1 MAKKRPDPKKSR
13 LKRFG
18 KWSDSHRADILEEVG
33 LTEQQFRALTRG
45 QRRNTL
51 DRGLALDRQ
60 SKDPAAT
67 AAPQSIEQIRA
78 AAGNAGQLRFGT
90 AQAELGR
97 YGNSIDPWFQD
108 YVTRTQQIQGQQQ
121 QMAAPV
127 IAQAQT
133 NAQQAGQ
140 TVLNADPNSEAAQND
155 ILAAASRKA
164 LADAFTSV
172 LSGQQNATNTY
183 YANQAGAV
191 EAARVGEHRTQAQ
204 GMQDLLRERG
214 AFESDYVTTAR
225 DKEHT
230 KGLERKAF
238 GLKETETLL
247 DAQND
252 ANETNK
258 WGVEKAK
265 WATWSLA
272 RRRAWIKKVSAAE
285 DGPSK
290 PGEPKYGIDAD
301 KWATMSPAE
310 RKAAKDA
317 WEAGDGPASNGKD
330 AYGNTKVQRRTNN
343 NQWSAAKAWLNN
355 VPDDLLSNPA
365 LSTKVGKETGAAFD
379 IAKIAVFRRKNGY
392 ITAAMAKK
400 LDRLGV
406 KYSPRIVGKKGGDS
420 GTSSGGGGGPEG
432 TGQTTPHE

>member
-78 AAGNAGQLRFGT
+78 AAGNAGQLRYGT

-97 YGNSIDPWFQD
+97 YGQNIDPWFQD

-127 IAQAQT
+127 IQQAQT

-140 TVLNADPNSEAAQND
+140 PVLNADPNSEAAQND

-214 AFESDYVTTAR
+214 AFESDYVTEGR

-230 KGLERKAF
+230 KGLERQAF
-238 GLKETETLL
+238 GLDVAKAKL
-247 DAQND
+247 DARADRQRLRQD
-252 ANETNK
+252 RREDRQRQRDK
-258 WGVEKAK
+258 DEDQDLQRDKFSSEK
-265 WATWSLA
+265 
-272 RRRAWIKKVSAAE
+272 E
-285 DGPSK
+285 
-290 PGEPKYGIDAD
+290 
-301 KWATMSPAE
+301 
-310 RKAAKDA
+310 
-317 WEAGDGPASNGKD
+317 KD
-330 AYGNTKVQRRTNN
+330 AYQKAHGLGPYKKSSPGGSRVTPAEKRARRKERREAEQRRDTIVELYKT
-343 NQWSAAKAWLNN
+343 AKDPKTGKS
-355 VPDDLLSNPA
+355 PDRETIISGLIQKGYTRAEIMKALAEMRGKIKRPAHAPSN
-365 LSTKVGKETGAAFD
+365 
-379 IAKIAVFRRKNGY
+379 
-392 ITAAMAKK
+392 
-400 LDRLGV
+400 
-406 KYSPRIVGKKGGDS
+406 S
-420 GTSSGGGGGPEG
+420 GQQRPT
-432 TGQTTPHE
+432 